1 MITIPH
7 GSVVLDNPNGMAPG
21 LIMEKNGKTA
31 ILLPGPPNELYP
43 LFEGQVFPY
52 LEKRQNSQLVSHMVK
67 ICGYGESQVE
77 DKILDLI
84 DKQTNPTIATYA
96 KTAEVQV
103 RLTAKAATREEGEA
117 LIAPVM
123 AELFARFG
131 DCIFTTEEDVTLEM
145 AVVDLLQKKHLTMA
159 TAESCTGGM
168 IAARLVNVS
177 GVSDVFMQGMVTYSN
192 EAKIRLLG
200 VKEETLAAYGAV
212 SRETALEMA
221 LGGAERSQTD
231 VCVAVTGLAGP
242 GGGSQEKPVG
252 LVYMACAVKGKA
264 EVLEYH
270 FKGNRGKIREQFMM
284 KALDLVRRCVLK
296 AD

>member
-1 MITIPH
+1 
-7 GSVVLDNPNGMAPG
+7 
-21 LIMEKNGKTA
+21 
-31 ILLPGPPNELYP
+31 
-43 LFEGQVFPY
+43 
-52 LEKRQNSQLVSHMVK
+52 MVK

-103 RLTAKAATREEGEA
+103 RLTAKAGTKEEGEA

-123 AELFARFG
+123 AELFNRFG

-192 EAKIRLLG
+192 EAKVRLLG
-200 VKEETLAAYGAV
+200 VKEETLAAHGAV

-221 LGGAERSQTD
+221 LGGAERAQTD

-242 GGGSQEKPVG
+242 GGGSKEKPVG

-270 FKGNRGKIREQFMM
+270 FKGNRGKIREQSMM

-296 AD
+296 AE

>member
-1 MITIPH
+1 
-7 GSVVLDNPNGMAPG
+7 
-21 LIMEKNGKTA
+21 
-31 ILLPGPPNELYP
+31 
-43 LFEGQVFPY
+43 
-52 LEKRQNSQLVSHMVK
+52 MVK

-103 RLTAKAATREEGEA
+103 RLTAKASTREEGEA

-168 IAARLVNVS
+168 IAAPCKC
-177 GVSDVFMQGMVTYSN
+177 F
-192 EAKIRLLG
+192 
-200 VKEETLAAYGAV
+200 
-212 SRETALEMA
+212 
-221 LGGAERSQTD
+221 
-231 VCVAVTGLAGP
+231 
-242 GGGSQEKPVG
+242 
-252 LVYMACAVKGKA
+252 
-264 EVLEYH
+264 
-270 FKGNRGKIREQFMM
+270 
-284 KALDLVRRCVLK
+284 RRF
-296 AD
+296 